1 MKQYR
6 IKNIFVLAAFALAV
20 PVTLLAQE
28 DGKTDKDKTEKTS
41 KDKKEGRH
49 ITITTR
55 GDQNEKIT
63 VEINGEKVT
72 VNGKPIEEFKDQDGN
87 ITVNVNKLRGHESL
101 SYFRTAKR

>member
-49 ITITTR
+49 
-55 GDQNEKIT
+55 
-63 VEINGEKVT
+63 
-72 VNGKPIEEFKDQDGN
+72 
-87 ITVNVNKLRGHESL
+87 NVSSKAPLL
-101 SYFRTAKR
+101 LKKQK